1 MVFNTTSDELGDQT
15 HITMAFIA
23 LLLTLITAKGNCLYN
38 LIDICHTSPR
48 SKLIATFSI
57 DPLSEI
63 APEFW
68 LSKQAN
74 KAKFGPVRGFYA
86 PILSLYGG
94 PNPNTF

>member
-1 MVFNTTSDELGDQT
+1 MVFNTISDVLGDQT
-15 HITMAFIA
+15 HITLASIA
-23 LLLTLITAKGNCLYN
+23 LVLTLIIVKGNCLYN

-63 APEFW
+63 EPELW

-74 KAKFGPVRGFYA
+74 KPKFGPVRA
-86 PILSLYGG
+86 VA
-94 PNPNTF
+94 